1 MTKFFRKI
9 RQNLLSEGKTGK
21 YLKYAIGE
29 IILVVIG
36 ILIALGINNWNEI
49 RKESIKEKQIISNL
63 HQEFIQNKQI
73 IESIKDR
80 FKLSSNACYTLM
92 NLLNE
97 DLLEPSAQNIDS
109 LIYLSLEH
117 TPFIPSNSVF
127 SEIIEAGNI
136 NLITEESL
144 KKKLFKWSREIV
156 NIQATY
162 LVFEKWIEDGYL
174 PYLSK
179 NISLKN
185 LDKYSPMA
193 WEKKSKFKSD
203 YNVIFKDRK
212 FENIIDNTL
221 YHHSKMTQ
229 LYDNVESLINEIIA
243 QTDTLNEK

>member
-1 MTKFFRKI
+1 MEK
-9 RQNLLSEGKTGK
+9 NKTGK

-36 ILIALGINNWNEI
+36 ILIALGINNWNEV
-49 RKESIKEKQIISNL
+49 RKETNKERQIITNL

-73 IESIKDR
+73 IESIKDGI
-80 FKLSSNACYTLM
+80 KLSSNSCHTLM

-97 DLLEPSAQNIDS
+97 DVLEASTQNIDS

-117 TPFIPSNSVF
+117 KPFIPSNSVF

-144 KKKLFKWSREIV
+144 KKKLFKWSTEIE
-156 NIQATY
+156 NIQARY

-185 LDKYSPMA
+185 IDKYSPMA
-193 WEKKSKFKSD
+193 WEKKSKFESD
-203 YNVIFKDRK
+203 YNVIFKERE

-221 YHHSKMTQ
+221 YHQSLMTQ
-229 LYDNVESLINEIIA
+229 LYDNVDSLINEIIIH
-243 QTDTLNEK
+243 TNTMNKK